1 MLYEFLS
8 ACTRKEIELFYLS
21 ESSRYIYKTK
31 SLAYARLHITS
42 SIILQMPIKNRTK
55 EMRNEAQG
63 KCANL
68 KLSFVNKTTVQALGL
83 LVSFS

>member
-1 MLYEFLS
+1 MLYGFLS

-42 SIILQMPIKNRTK
+42 SIVLQMPIKNRTK
-55 EMRNEAQG
+55 GLET
-63 KCANL
+63 KL
-68 KLSFVNKTTVQALGL
+68 KENVRT
-83 LVSFS
+83 